1 MKIFIDSAKLYEI
14 KEALKWGIINGV
26 TTNPSLIKA
35 ALEDEKK
42 TGKKINMEEYIKEIC
57 YLVGKEGSVSLEVIS
72 LQAEKMVEEA
82 QTLFNKFNPVAN
94 NVAIKIPIDTFI
106 KGNKIGHYDG
116 LKAISVLTGMN
127 IPINAT
133 LIMTPEQALLAVK
146 AGARYVSPFMA
157 RIDNYVR
164 EKLNISF
171 EPMDHY
177 DSKLEREITSL
188 KLAQYLGDNSH
199 QSIPNLY
206 KDKNVK
212 EFIYT
217 NSDNGVYDG
226 IDLVKQIVEI
236 LNKYNFKTEVLAASV
251 RNKRQFREVAK
262 VGAGVI
268 TVPFFLFK
276 EMLQHPKTEIGLKA
290 FCENVVNEYRDLL
303 K

>member
-164 EKLNISF
+164 EKLNINF
-171 EPMDHY
+171 EPMDYY

-188 KLAQYLGDNSH
+188 KLTQYLGDNSH

>member
-1 MKIFIDSAKLYEI
+1 MKIFIDTAKLYEI

-42 TGKKINMEEYIKEIC
+42 ISKKINMEEYIKEIC
-57 YLVGKEGSVSLEVIS
+57 YLVGKEGSISLEVIS
-72 LQAEKMVEEA
+72 LQAEKMIEEA
-82 QTLFNKFNPVAN
+82 QTLFKKFNPVAN
-94 NVAIKIPIDTFI
+94 NIAIKIPIDTFI

-133 LIMTPEQALLAVK
+133 LIMTPEQALLAAK

-171 EPMDHY
+171 EPMDYY
-177 DSKLEREITSL
+177 DSKLEREITFL
-188 KLAQYLGDNSH
+188 KLTQYLGVNSH
-199 QSIPNLY
+199 QSIANLY

-212 EFIYT
+212 EFVYT

-226 IDLVKQIVEI
+226 IDLVNQIVEI

-251 RNKRQFREVAK
+251 RNKRQFREVARAG
-262 VGAGVI
+262 VGVI

-276 EMLQHPKTEIGLKA
+276 EMLQHPRTEIGLKT
-290 FCENVVNEYRDLL
+290 FCENVVDEYRDLL

>member
-1 MKIFIDSAKLYEI
+1 MKIFIDTAKLMEI

-57 YLVGKEGSVSLEVIS
+57 YLVGKNASVSLEVIS
-72 LQAEKMVEEA
+72 LQAEKMIEEA
-82 QTLFNKFNPVAN
+82 QTLFKKFNPVAN
-94 NVAIKIPIDTFI
+94 NIAIKIPIDTFI
-106 KGNKIGHYDG
+106 KGNKIGHYNG

-133 LIMTPEQALLAVK
+133 LIMTPEQALLAAK

-171 EPMDHY
+171 EPMDYY

-188 KLAQYLGDNSH
+188 KLTQYLGDNSH
-199 QSIPNLY
+199 QSIANLY

-212 EFIYT
+212 EFVYT

-262 VGAGVI
+262 AGVGVI

-276 EMLQHPKTEIGLKA
+276 EMLQHPRTEIGLKT
-290 FCENVVNEYRDLL
+290 FCENVVDEYKELL
-303 K
+303 N